1 MNGTSGDPIRL
12 EFTPN
17 PNTLKYVLGR
27 QLLPRGTANFTDR
40 GAAETSPLP
49 QRLFEVP
56 GVSAVMVGPSF
67 VTVTMNAEAD
77 AAALNDGVHTALHA
91 HLDSG
96 EHPVDPTV
104 LEQGAAGAGDDSA
117 AVRRIREIIEEE
129 VRPAVA
135 MDGGDITFERFQDGI
150 VYVFMKGSCSSCPSS
165 TATLKMGIESRLR
178 EEVPEVIE
186 VVQI

>member
-1 MNGTSGDPIRL
+1 MHGQSQDLIRL

-17 PNTLKYVLGR
+17 PNTLKYVVAR
-27 QLLPRGTANFTDR
+27 QLLPRGTANFTER
-40 GAAETSPLP
+40 SAAETSPLP
-49 QRLFEVP
+49 HRLFDVP

-67 VTVTMNAEAD
+67 VTVTMSDEAD
-77 AAALNDGVHTALHA
+77 AATLNDGVHQAIHT

-96 EHPVDPTV
+96 EHPVDPQV
-104 LEQGAAGAGDDSA
+104 LESSAAASGDDSP
-117 AVRRIREIIEEE
+117 AVARIKEIIEEE

-178 EEVPEVIE
+178 EEIPEVIE